1 MVNVREKR
9 RSRLVRGVV
18 IVLLGL
24 LGSAVLIWSST
35 QAAFSGTTGNSGNS
49 WTAGSVSLSDDD
61 SGSAL
66 FSVTGLKPGSTG
78 SKCIEVTYTGN
89 IASSV
94 KLYTTALSYTG
105 ALGTYLDFTVEL
117 GTGGTYAD
125 CTGFSA
131 EATLHSTTL
140 AAFASG
146 YTNYGNGVGSW
157 TPSSN
162 GQKKTYKFTYTLQDN
177 DSAEGASA
185 GIGFTWESQST

>member
-1 MVNVREKR
+1 MSVREKR
-9 RSRLVRGVV
+9 HSRVVRGVV
-18 IVLLGL
+18 VVVLGL

-35 QAAFSGTTGNSGNS
+35 QAAFSGTTGNGSNS
-49 WTAGSVSLSDDD
+49 WAAGSVSLSDDD
-61 SGSAL
+61 SNSAL
-66 FSVTGLKPGSTG
+66 FSVSGLKPGSTG

-94 KLYTTALSYTG
+94 KLYTTATSYTG
-105 ALGTYLDFTVEL
+105 TLGTYLDFTVQL
-117 GTGGTYAD
+117 GTGGTNAD
-125 CTGFSA
+125 CTGFSS

-146 YTNYGNGVGSW
+146 YTDFSNGVGTW